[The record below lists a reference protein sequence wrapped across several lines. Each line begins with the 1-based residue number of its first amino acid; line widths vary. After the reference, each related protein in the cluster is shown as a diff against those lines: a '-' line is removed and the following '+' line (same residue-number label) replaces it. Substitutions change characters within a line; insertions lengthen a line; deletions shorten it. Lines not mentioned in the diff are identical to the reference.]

1 MEFLAYC
8 QDLVDR
14 MRRLRWDQTGNH
26 RRPFGALNL
35 RSSSVWKK
43 PRENLKHFR
52 IRLENECSTIFCLNS
67 SAIRG
72 HQELLDGKAVQARFR
87 TVTMN

>member
-26 RRPFGALNL
+26 RRPFGALNSRPPQSGKNREKFNFSADVVTIKDL
-35 RSSSVWKK
+35 KK
-43 PRENLKHFR
+43 IRETDAGQTQRPR
-52 IRLENECSTIFCLNS
+52 ID
-67 SAIRG
+67 
-72 HQELLDGKAVQARFR
+72 LDKRFLPR
-87 TVTMN
+87 PNTTTA

>member
-26 RRPFGALNL
+26 RRPFGALNSRL
-35 RSSSVWKK
+35 PQSGKN
-43 PRENLKHFR
+43 REKLKHFR
-52 IRLENECSTIFCLNS
+52 IRLENE
-67 SAIRG
+67 
-72 HQELLDGKAVQARFR
+72 
-87 TVTMN
+87 

>member
-14 MRRLRWDQTGNH
+14 MRHLRWDQTGNH

-35 RSSSVWKK
+35 RLPQSGKK
-43 PRENLKHFR
+43 REKLKHFR
-52 IRLENECSTIFCLNS
+52 IRLENDYSTEVFCLNS
-67 SAIRG
+67 SAILPERVKI
-72 HQELLDGKAVQARFR
+72 QID
-87 TVTMN
+87 